1 MRLYVRALLIKTFAK
16 TLAHQLL
23 LKLTKFSRRSSKPSH
38 SFDKLA
44 KGYRFLM
51 DMSRYNREVIQ
62 RSRRCL
68 ERLAADNVQE
78 VFIYGERDVTEV
90 LYNLTLE
97 IPVKINKIPEHFGSK
112 GHWILSVEMGATDRK
127 KVIIASLVNIEER
140 TRRLRDM
147 GVNDE
152 RIVLLL

>member
-1 MRLYVRALLIKTFAK
+1 
-16 TLAHQLL
+16 
-23 LKLTKFSRRSSKPSH
+23 
-38 SFDKLA
+38 
-44 KGYRFLM
+44 M

-90 LYNLTLE
+90 LYSLTLE
-97 IPVKINKIPEHFGSK
+97 IPVKINKIPEHFGPQ
-112 GHWILSVEMGATDRK
+112 GQWILSVEMGATDRK